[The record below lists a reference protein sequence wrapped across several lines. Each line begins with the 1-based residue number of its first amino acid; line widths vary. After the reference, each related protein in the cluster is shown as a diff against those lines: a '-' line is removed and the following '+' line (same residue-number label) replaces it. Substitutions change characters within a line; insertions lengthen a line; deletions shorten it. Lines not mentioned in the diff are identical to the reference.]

1 MSHRRPPL
9 RSCTVIAA
17 AAVLAA
23 SATAAQGAV
32 TQSVY
37 TVTGITQTSK
47 VQAGF
52 GAYSWDNGTTLTYRA
67 APGRNLVRFDF
78 PTRSNFDP
86 FFRGGSNPAYGLLQ
100 VKATS
105 ITQSGG
111 VVENGVRCAFTPAA
125 PADERDIRVQFYRES
140 RTARTVRVQVMDQ
153 DAALRVD
160 AEQRSG
166 RLRAAGCARMPSL
179 GSDPLGR
186 SFGDD
191 HRTSFAVPR
200 GVFRKAKGA
209 RPVDLVLRGTARSQA
224 TSNPGPVGT
233 ITTTTTVRMR
243 LISSRG

>member
-9 RSCTVIAA
+9 RSCTVLAA

-23 SATAAQGAV
+23 SAAAAQGAV

-37 TVTGITQTSK
+37 TVTEITQTSR

-52 GAYSWDNGTTLTYRA
+52 GGYSWDNGTTLTYRA

-78 PTRSNFDP
+78 PTRSTFDP
-86 FFRGGSNPAYGLLQ
+86 FFRGGSNPRYGILQ
-100 VKATS
+100 VKAAS

-111 VVENGVRCAFTPAA
+111 VVENGVRCAFTPVV
-125 PADERDIRVQFYRES
+125 PADERDFRMQFYRES
-140 RTARTVRVQVMDQ
+140 RTSKTVRVQVFDQ
-153 DAALRVD
+153 DASLRVD
-160 AEQRSG
+160 DESRSG

-186 SFGDD
+186 SYGDD
-191 HRTSFAVPR
+191 YRTSFAVPR
-200 GVFRKAKGA
+200 GVFRKAKGT
-209 RPVDLVLRGTARSQA
+209 RPVNLVLRGTAKSQS
-224 TSNPGPVGT
+224 TSNPGPIGT
-233 ITTTTTVRMR
+233 LTTTTTVKMR